1 MEFISSIF
9 QPIVE
14 LLEVILGMFHDV
26 LSIAGI
32 ESYGVAIIVL
42 TIIIKTLFYPLT
54 VKQVKSMKGMQELQ
68 PKMKAL
74 QDKFKGDPK
83 RLQTEMQKLYKEAGV
98 NPMAG
103 CLPLLAQMPILM
115 AMFYAL
121 QSIDY
126 GGDPSFLWLA
136 NLSQPDPLYI
146 LPVLSAVSTFVV
158 QKQTTSK
165 SGSAQ
170 TQMQMKIMSI
180 VMPLFIGW
188 ISLNFAAGLVIYWI
202 VNNVMQIIQQWWMYR
217 HEDIPQASAKKA
229 SKKG

>member
-9 QPIVE
+9 EPIVQ
-14 LLEVILGMFHDV
+14 LLEFILGVFHDV
-26 LSIAGI
+26 LSTAGI
-32 ESYGVAIIVL
+32 ESYGVAIIIL
-42 TIIIKTLFYPLT
+42 TIIIKTIFYPLT

-74 QDKFKGDPK
+74 QEKFKSDPK
-83 RLQTEMQKLYKEAGV
+83 RLQQEMGKLYKEAGV

-103 CLPLLAQMPILM
+103 CLPLLAQMPFLM

-121 QSIDY
+121 QRIDY
-126 GGDPSFLWLA
+126 GGDPSFLWIA
-136 NLSQPDPLYI
+136 NLSHPDPMYI
-146 LPVLSAVSTFVV
+146 LPILSAISTFIV
-158 QKQTTSK
+158 QRQSTAN

-170 TQMQMKIMSI
+170 TQMQMKIMAV

-202 VNNVMQIIQQWWMYR
+202 VNNLMQILQQWWMYR
-217 HEDIPQASAKKA
+217 HEDIPK
-229 SKKG
+229 KKGQ

>member
-9 QPIVE
+9 EPIVQ
-14 LLEVILGMFHDV
+14 LLEFILGVFHDV
-26 LSIAGI
+26 LSTAGI

-42 TIIIKTLFYPLT
+42 TIIIKTIFYPLT

-74 QDKFKGDPK
+74 QEKFKSDPK
-83 RLQTEMQKLYKEAGV
+83 RLQQEMGKLYKEAGV

-103 CLPLLAQMPILM
+103 CLPLLAQMPFLM

-121 QSIDY
+121 QRIDY
-126 GGDPSFLWLA
+126 GGDPSFLWIA
-136 NLSQPDPLYI
+136 NLSNPDPMYI
-146 LPVLSAVSTFVV
+146 LPILSAISTFIV
-158 QKQTTSK
+158 QRQSTAN

-170 TQMQMKIMSI
+170 TQMQMKIMAV

-202 VNNVMQIIQQWWMYR
+202 VNNLMQILQQWWMYR
-217 HEDIPQASAKKA
+217 HEDIPK
-229 SKKG
+229 KKGQ

>member
-9 QPIVE
+9 EPIVQ
-14 LLEVILGMFHDV
+14 LLEFILGVFHDV
-26 LSIAGI
+26 LSTAGI
-32 ESYGVAIIVL
+32 ESYGVAIIIL
-42 TIIIKTLFYPLT
+42 TIIIKTIFYPLT

-74 QDKFKGDPK
+74 QEKFKSDPK
-83 RLQTEMQKLYKEAGV
+83 RLQQEMGKLYKEAGV

-103 CLPLLAQMPILM
+103 CLPLLAQMPFLM

-121 QSIDY
+121 QRIDY
-126 GGDPSFLWLA
+126 GGDPSFLWIA
-136 NLSQPDPLYI
+136 NLSNPDPMYI
-146 LPVLSAVSTFVV
+146 LPILSAISTFIV
-158 QKQTTSK
+158 QRQSTAN

-170 TQMQMKIMSI
+170 TQMQMKIMAV

-202 VNNVMQIIQQWWMYR
+202 VNNLMQILQQWWMYR
-217 HEDIPQASAKKA
+217 HEDIPK
-229 SKKG
+229 KKGQ